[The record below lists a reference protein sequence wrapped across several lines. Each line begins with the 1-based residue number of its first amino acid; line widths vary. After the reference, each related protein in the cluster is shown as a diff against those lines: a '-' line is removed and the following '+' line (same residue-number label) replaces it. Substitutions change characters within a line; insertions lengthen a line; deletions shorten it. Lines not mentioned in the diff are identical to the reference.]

1 MGVIF
6 MLRRNHHYRYM
17 TGIEIITQCLN
28 KFHTIHLRHHEV
40 SYHYVRHPAFRY
52 HLQSL
57 AAVAGVTDV
66 ILRTEIIIYV
76 YTQFGIV
83 LNHKHLPRIL
93 RAGRLYLV
101 LAHAVRLGLLLASHR
116 QTDEEL
122 RAHALLALD
131 IDLSAVNLGY
141 LLAE

>member
-1 MGVIF
+1 MGVIL
-6 MLRRNHHYRYM
+6 MLSRDHHDRYM
-17 TGIEIITQCLN
+17 TGIEIITQRLN

-57 AAVAGVTDV
+57 AAVAGVTHV
-66 ILRTEIIIYV
+66 ILRTEIIVYV
-76 YTQFGIV
+76 YTQLGIV
-83 LNHKHLPRIL
+83 LHHEYLPCIS
-93 RAGRLYLV
+93 RAGRLDLV
-101 LAHAVRLGLLLASHR
+101 LAHAVCLGLLLASHR

-131 IDLSAVNLGY
+131 IDLTAVNLGY